1 MNQNSSQHITR
12 VPADQ
17 IGEDQRFNVRY
28 VQLNL
33 ENVDDLVRVWL
44 AWKKA
49 PETMRPPPPI
59 KVWDN
64 GSGLVVVD
72 GHHRLSA
79 FRKAFKPTRKH
90 KNVPTPC
97 KAMIDCEVIFGGLAE
112 ALIATV
118 RDNRQKQAGL
128 SKSERTN
135 AAWKMV
141 KLTDLSKS
149 QIATNTGVGTS
160 TVARMRKT
168 LERYHSGELKGE
180 PKVTWQ
186 EQLETIKW
194 IDASQKILDD
204 DLDGAERNP
213 LTGEARSRFISRA
226 AQQLRCNIRRECW
239 NDDDLLADVL
249 LTAVGE
255 RRMDKIID
263 WLKDGPDLGDQP
275 GDGELF

>member
-1 MNQNSSQHITR
+1 MNQESSQHRARI
-12 VPADQ
+12 PADQ

-44 AWKKA
+44 AWKKT

-72 GHHRLSA
+72 GHHRLAA
-79 FRKAFKPTRKH
+79 FRKAFKPARKH

-97 KAMIDCEVIFGGLAE
+97 KAKIDCEVISGGLKE
-112 ALIATV
+112 ALIAAV

-168 LERYHSGELKGE
+168 LERYHSGGLKGE

-186 EQLETIKW
+186 EQLEAIKW
-194 IDASQKILDD
+194 VDASQSRLDN
-204 DLDGAERNP
+204 DLDGTERKP
-213 LTGEARSRFISRA
+213 LTGEARSRFIARA
-226 AQQLRCNIRRECW
+226 AQQIRNNIRRECW
-239 NDDDLLADVL
+239 YDDDLLADVL
-249 LTAVGE
+249 QSAVGE
-255 RRMDKIID
+255 RRMDKVID
-263 WLKDGPDLGDQP
+263 WLKDGPDFGDQP
-275 GDGELF
+275 GDGEMF